1 MNPLLVL
8 LGQQAGVPI
17 AEDSLPPVGNTIL
30 VKRNRGTKYSSE
42 DDPDLGTRLLGNTPA
57 IEATGQAIQRGQE
70 VSDRRGMFG
79 MKGTLRDVLGV
90 LGDAFLVQG
99 GQDPYYAPLRRQEQ
113 ISDAMAGYADKPL
126 EAIERVAYY
135 DPTMAAELK
144 KEYETNL
151 LRQAQQQS
159 LQDTRDSQIE
169 DRNYTRLKDGRA
181 VVQRILAQPGAF
193 GPDGQLSPAA
203 QRLIATAA
211 QNAGTTVE
219 GLIGADMTP
228 EALRLFGGADMT
240 VNQQRN
246 LPIAKQRADAS
257 TSQAHSSATRAARP
271 PAGRQPRAKTDG
283 ERFDEFRAIPEGKRS
298 RDQQDFIDDYVGRN
312 KGRGGGRTLRSDP
325 LGTGSAPARR
335 LGPPRN

>member
-8 LGQQAGVPI
+8 LGQQVGVPI
-17 AEDSLPPVGNTIL
+17 AEESLPPVENTIL
-30 VKRNRGTKYSSE
+30 VERNRGTKYSAE
-42 DDPDLGTRLLGNTPA
+42 DDPALGTRLLGNTLA

-90 LGDAFLVQG
+90 LGDAFLMQSG
-99 GQDPYYAPLRRQEQ
+99 NAPIYAPTRRKEQ
-113 ISDAMAGYADKPL
+113 ISDAMAGYTDKPL

-135 DPTMAAELK
+135 DPQMAAELK

-169 DRNYTRLKDGRA
+169 DRNYSRLKDGRA
-181 VVQRILAQPGAF
+181 IVQRILAQPGAF
-193 GPDGQLSPAA
+193 GTDGQLSPAA

-228 EALRLFGGADMT
+228 EALRLFGEADMT

-246 LPIAKQRADAS
+246 LPIAQQRADAS
-257 TSQAHSSATRAARP
+257 TSQARSSAVRAARP
-271 PAGRQPRAKTDG
+271 PAGSRPPQITEAQMLYNFMK
-283 ERFDEFRAIPEGKRS
+283 IPPNQRTPE
-298 RDQQDFIDDYVGRN
+298 QQNFID
-312 KGRGGGRTLRSDP
+312 KKTKPTTRGGRSLRSDP
-325 LGTGSAPARR
+325 LGTGSAPGRR

>member
-8 LGQQAGVPI
+8 LGQQVGVPI
-17 AEDSLPPVGNTIL
+17 AEESLPPVENTIL
-30 VKRNRGTKYSSE
+30 VERNRGTKYSAE
-42 DDPDLGTRLLGNTPA
+42 DDPALGTRLLGNTLA

-90 LGDAFLVQG
+90 LGDAFLMQSG
-99 GQDPYYAPLRRQEQ
+99 NAPIYAPTRRKEQ
-113 ISDAMAGYADKPL
+113 ISDAMAGYTDKPL

-135 DPTMAAELK
+135 DPQMAAELK

-169 DRNYTRLKDGRA
+169 DRNYSRLKDGRA
-181 VVQRILAQPGAF
+181 IVQRILAQPGAF
-193 GPDGQLSPAA
+193 GTDGQLSPAA

-228 EALRLFGGADMT
+228 EALRLFGEADMT

-246 LPIAKQRADAS
+246 LPIAQQRADAS
-257 TSQAHSSATRAARP
+257 TSQARSSAVRAARP
-271 PAGRQPRAKTDG
+271 PAGSRPPQITEAQMLDNFMK
-283 ERFDEFRAIPEGKRS
+283 IPPNQRTPE
-298 RDQQDFIDDYVGRN
+298 QQNFID
-312 KGRGGGRTLRSDP
+312 KKTKPATRGGRSLRSDP
-325 LGTGSAPARR
+325 LGTGSAPGRR

>member
-30 VKRNRGTKYSSE
+30 IKGNRGTKYSAE

-57 IEATGQAIQRGQE
+57 IEAAGQAIQRGQE

-90 LGDAFLVQG
+90 LGDAFLMQSG
-99 GQDPYYAPLRRQEQ
+99 NAPIYAPRRRQEQ

-135 DPTMAAELK
+135 DPEMAAELK
-144 KEYETNL
+144 KEYEANL

-181 VVQRILAQPGAF
+181 LVQRILAQPGAF
-193 GPDGQLSPAA
+193 GPDGQLSSAA

-211 QNAGTTVE
+211 QNAGTTIE

-228 EALRLFGGADMT
+228 EALRLFGEADMT

-246 LPIAKQRADAS
+246 LPIAQQRADAS
-257 TSQAHSSATRAARP
+257 TSQARSSAIRAARP
-271 PAGRQPRAKTDG
+271 PAGSRPPQITEAQMLDNFMK
-283 ERFDEFRAIPEGKRS
+283 IPPEKRTQE
-298 RDQQDFIDDYVGRN
+298 QQNFIDR
-312 KGRGGGRTLRSDP
+312 KTKPPTRGGRSLRSDP

>member
-30 VKRNRGTKYSSE
+30 VEANRGTKYSAE

-90 LGDAFLVQG
+90 LGDAFLMQSG
-99 GQDPYYAPLRRQEQ
+99 NAPIYTPTRRKEQ
-113 ISDAMAGYADKPL
+113 ISDAMAGYTDKPL

-159 LQDTRDSQIE
+159 LEDTRNSQIA
-169 DRNYTRLKDGRA
+169 DRTIRQNDKAALATQG
-181 VVQRILAQPGAF
+181 ILSTPGAIA
-193 GPDGQLSPAA
+193 PDGSITPAA
-203 QRLIATAA
+203 MQAIGQIAKGYQT
-211 QNAGTTVE
+211 
-219 GLIGADMTP
+219 TP
-228 EALRLFGGADMT
+228 EALLGGLTGDAARLYARGRIDPYQQERLADYDVGLAQGERRT
-240 VNQQRN
+240 RTGERN
-246 LPIAKQRADAS
+246 ADTAER
-257 TSQAHSSATRAARP
+257 RAAQGRRGSNPTEASELARIRARVNAGLPLSPGDQATWDERP
-271 PAGRQPRAKTDG
+271 RGPQSKTK
-283 ERFDEFRAIPEGKRS
+283 ETRRP
-298 RDQQDFIDDYVGRN
+298 
-312 KGRGGGRTLRSDP
+312 GGTKPSV
-325 LGTGSAPARR
+325 S
-335 LGPPRN
+335 NW

>member
-30 VKRNRGTKYSSE
+30 VKGNRGTKYSAE

-57 IEATGQAIQRGQE
+57 IEAAGQAIQRGQE

-90 LGDAFLVQG
+90 LGDAFLVQSG
-99 GQDPYYAPLRRQEQ
+99 NAPIYAPRRRQEQ

-135 DPTMAAELK
+135 DSEMAAELK

-159 LQDTRDSQIE
+159 LEDTRQSQIE
-169 DRNYTRLKDGRA
+169 ARNYNLLKDGRA
-181 VVQRILAQPGAF
+181 LAQRILAQPGAF

-211 QNAGTTVE
+211 QNAGTTIE

-228 EALRLFGGADMT
+228 EALRLFGEADMT

-246 LPIAKQRADAS
+246 LPIAQQRADAS
-257 TSQAHSSATRAARP
+257 TSQARSSAVRAARP
-271 PAGRQPRAKTDG
+271 PAGSRPPQITEAQMLDNFMKIPPNQRTPEQQNFIDKKT
-283 ERFDEFRAIPEGKRS
+283 EPEGNS
-298 RDQQDFIDDYVGRN
+298 
-312 KGRGGGRTLRSDP
+312 GGR
-325 LGTGSAPARR
+325 RR
-335 LGPPRN
+335 PSRPSTNGGLQIRPVRN

>member
-17 AEDSLPPVGNTIL
+17 AEDSLPPVIL
-30 VKRNRGTKYSSE
+30 VEGNRGTKYSSE

-90 LGDAFLVQG
+90 LGDAFLMQSG
-99 GQDPYYAPLRRQEQ
+99 NAPIYAHRRRQEQ

-135 DPTMAAELK
+135 DPAMAVELK

-151 LRQAQQQS
+151 LRNAQQQS

-169 DRNYTRLKDGRA
+169 DRNYNRVKDVRPTA
-181 VVQRILAQPGAF
+181 QAILAQSGAYD
-193 GPDGQLSPAA
+193 PATGQLTPDAQAA
-203 QRLIATAA
+203 LRVLANQ
-211 QNAGTTVE
+211 AGVPVEELVGE
-219 GLIGADMTP
+219 GLSPQGMRLLG
-228 EALRLFGGADMT
+228 EAGMT
-240 VNQQRN
+240 VNQLRN
-246 LPIAKQRADAS
+246 LPIAQQRADAS
-257 TSQAHSSATRAARP
+257 TSQARSSAIRAARP
-271 PAGRQPRAKTDG
+271 PAGGRTPQITEAQMLDNFMK
-283 ERFDEFRAIPEGKRS
+283 IPPGQRTPE
-298 RDQQDFIDDYVGRN
+298 QQNFID
-312 KGRGGGRTLRSDP
+312 KKTKPSTRGGRSLRSDP

>member
-8 LGQQAGVPI
+8 LGQQVGVPI
-17 AEDSLPPVGNTIL
+17 AEESLPPVENTIL
-30 VKRNRGTKYSSE
+30 VERNRGTKYSAE
-42 DDPDLGTRLLGNTPA
+42 DDPALGTRLLGNTLA

-90 LGDAFLVQG
+90 LGDAFLMQSG
-99 GQDPYYAPLRRQEQ
+99 NAPIYAPTRRKEQ
-113 ISDAMAGYADKPL
+113 ISDAMAGYTDKPL

-135 DPTMAAELK
+135 DPQMAAELK

-169 DRNYTRLKDGRA
+169 DRNYSRLKDGRA
-181 VVQRILAQPGAF
+181 IVQRILAQPGAF
-193 GPDGQLSPAA
+193 GTDGQLSPAA

-228 EALRLFGGADMT
+228 EALRLFGEADMT

-246 LPIAKQRADAS
+246 LPIAQQRADAS
-257 TSQAHSSATRAARP
+257 TSQARSSAVRAARP
-271 PAGRQPRAKTDG
+271 PAGSRPPQITEAQMLYNFMK
-283 ERFDEFRAIPEGKRS
+283 IPPNQRTPE
-298 RDQQDFIDDYVGRN
+298 QQNFID
-312 KGRGGGRTLRSDP
+312 KKTKPATRGGRSLRSDP
-325 LGTGSAPARR
+325 LGTGSAPGRR